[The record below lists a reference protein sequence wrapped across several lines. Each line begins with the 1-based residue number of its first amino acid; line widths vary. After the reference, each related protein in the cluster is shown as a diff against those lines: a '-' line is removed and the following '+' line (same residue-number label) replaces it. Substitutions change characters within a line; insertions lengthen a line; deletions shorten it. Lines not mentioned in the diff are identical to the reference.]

1 MATRNFKQIVNLGRT
16 RAGYK
21 NAIKVFESSFP
32 SETLE
37 DCKESLSS
45 ARQTRVKLLGT
56 ISELSNELNNSVNPS
71 QDDYKLLE
79 FFQKCLSCMDR
90 EIIPRL
96 NKTIQVLEKTE
107 AKYIQKVNAV
117 KSSNYKDKK
126 YGFRTKR
133 VPDKKEYKRDR
144 DIARTNKKKRQQ
156 WLAS

>member
-1 MATRNFKQIVNLGRT
+1 MATRNFKQIANLGRT

-21 NAIKVFESSFP
+21 NAIKAFESSFP

-37 DCKESLSS
+37 DRKNSLSS
-45 ARQTRVKLLGT
+45 VRQKRAELLGT

-79 FFQKCLSCMDR
+79 FFQKCLSHIDKV
-90 EIIPRL
+90 IIPNL
-96 NKTIQVLEKTE
+96 NKTIQVLEGTE
-107 AKYIQKVNAV
+107 AKDIRKVNAV

-126 YGFRTKR
+126 YGFPAKHI
-133 VPDKKEYKRDR
+133 PNKKEYKRDR
-144 DIARTNKKKRQQ
+144 DIARTNKKKRQ